1 MDGYTYVEVAIVFWM
16 HPMIHQ
22 SQKNVYKLLLLLD
35 APRGGG
41 EVGIPALK
49 AWNLASRP
57 MPTTSYFPTPVVKP
71 NTAAAGNRTHSG
83 LPVFGLEV
91 RQLRGPRQ
99 DSNWVCPRGGLGPHR
114 PPTSILV

>member
-1 MDGYTYVEVAIVFWM
+1 MLNDFFHIDGKIFCNPSCCCCCYWT
-16 HPMIHQ
+16 PP
-22 SQKNVYKLLLLLD
+22 
-35 APRGGG
+35 PRGGKL
-41 EVGIPALK
+41 GIPAHR
-49 AWNLASRP
+49 AWNLAARP
-57 MPTTSYFPTPVVKP
+57 RQSTSYFPTPVVKP